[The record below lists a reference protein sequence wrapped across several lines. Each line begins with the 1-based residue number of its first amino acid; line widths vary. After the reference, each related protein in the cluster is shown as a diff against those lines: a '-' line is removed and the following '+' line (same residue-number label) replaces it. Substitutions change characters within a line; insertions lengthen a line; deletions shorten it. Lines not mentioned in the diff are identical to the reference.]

1 MKIKKRTIRSLLLA
15 VFLLTV
21 FSAPVFAIRYVCVSS
36 VNNVPLINIR
46 DIEDFKLIIAEY
58 HLSMV
63 YRTSTQLIAIA
74 DGTYFSFT
82 TGAYDTIEDYET
94 GISKGFKN
102 GTDFY
107 ASQKLGID
115 ASDFYYWYSSNSFS
129 SVEDAR
135 DAYKNGFFFTS
146 LSNGE
151 TSSKSYYAAKRLG
164 YTIYK
169 DYQDYLNYTKLG
181 YKTKD
186 EWEAAQKAGFHK
198 ADEYNT
204 AVQAGFTTFAEYN
217 EAKKIGIEKKESYDS
232 YKTMTD
238 SITKVVE
245 KDKLT
250 RAEAFVLVLLQDF
263 PKGDLST
270 AVLSSRLTDIL
281 RQKSDITKALSAFVF
296 GTNTNDYNNRNS
308 YNNRSQSLSSLIS
321 ESGLRSFFTTV
332 DLGKSGSYDQASD
345 VFKKR

>member
-1 MKIKKRTIRSLLLA
+1 MKKRTIRGL
-15 VFLLTV
+15 FLPVLFVTML
-21 FSAPVFAIRYVCVSS
+21 SAPVFAVRYVGVSS
-36 VNNVPLINIR
+36 VNNVPLINVR
-46 DIEDFKLIIAEY
+46 NVEDFKLIIAEY

-63 YRTSTQLIAIA
+63 YRTSSQLIAIA
-74 DGTYFSFT
+74 DGTYFAFT

-135 DAYKNGFFFTS
+135 DAYKNGFCFSS
-146 LSNGE
+146 LPNGE

-164 YTIYK
+164 YTVYK
-169 DYQDYLNYTKLG
+169 DYQDYLEYTKLG

-186 EWEAAQKAGFHK
+186 EWDAAQKAGFNR

-204 AVQAGFTTFAEYN
+204 AVQAGFATFAEYN

-232 YKTMTD
+232 YKAMTD

-250 RAEAFVLVLLQDF
+250 RAEAFVLVLLQEF

-281 RQKSDITKALSAFVF
+281 RQKNDITKALSAFVF
-296 GTNTNDYNNRNS
+296 GTNTNDYNRKTGYGS
-308 YNNRSQSLSSLIS
+308 SRTQSLDSLIS

>member
-1 MKIKKRTIRSLLLA
+1 MKKRIIRNCLLA

-21 FSAPVFAIRYVCVSS
+21 LSVPVFAVRYVDISS
-36 VNNVPLINIR
+36 VTNVPLITVKN
-46 DIEDFKLIIAEY
+46 IEDFKEIISEY
-58 HLSMV
+58 HISMV
-63 YRTSTQLIAIA
+63 CRSSTQLLVIA

-82 TGAYDTIEDYET
+82 TGAYDTIEDYEAGT
-94 GISKGFKN
+94 FRGFKN

-115 ASDFYYWYSSNSFS
+115 ASDFYYWYSSNSFD

-135 DAYKNGFFFTS
+135 DAHKNGFFFAS
-146 LSNGE
+146 KPNGE

-169 DYQDYLNYTKLG
+169 DYQDYLEYTKLG

-186 EWEAAQKAGFHK
+186 EWETATKAGFRR
-198 ADEYNT
+198 ADEYN
-204 AVQAGFTTFAEYN
+204 AAGQAGFTIFAEYD
-217 EAKKIGIEKKESYDS
+217 EAKKLGIEKKESYDS
-232 YKTMTD
+232 YKAMAA

-270 AVLSSRLTDIL
+270 AVLSNRLTDIL
-281 RQKSDITKALSAFVF
+281 RQKSDITKALSSFVF
-296 GTNTNDYNNRNS
+296 GTNTNDYNRKTGYGSNRP
-308 YNNRSQSLSSLIS
+308 QSLDSLIS

-345 VFKKR
+345 VFKKK